1 MTNTEILDRL
11 KKAID
16 SLATERDSAS
26 IYNKLSDLEKIE
38 LANKISWGVIK
49 SGLYILPEREYHELC
64 NYAKDKGFNI

>member
-16 SLATERDSAS
+16 SLATERDSVNV
-26 IYNKLSDLEKIE
+26 YNKLTDLQKIE
-38 LANKISWGVIK
+38 LVNQISWGVIK

>member
-11 KKAID
+11 KKAIV
-16 SLATERDSAS
+16 SLATERDSVN
-26 IYNKLSDLEKIE
+26 IYNKLTDLQKIE
-38 LANKISWGVIK
+38 LVNQISWGVIK